1 MFELYDQPTGTL
13 GGLFSQILS
22 GEDLVRERAIKFLNS
37 RLKLGSSDNLPKEV
51 EDFIIDKTKE
61 VGLLFIIYRMLS

>member
-1 MFELYDQPTGTL
+1 MFAGTL

-37 RLKLGSSDNLPKEV
+37 RLKLGSSDPLPKEV
-51 EDFIIDKTKE
+51 EEFIIEKTKE
-61 VGLLFIIYRMLS
+61 VGSSLFSVALGTDNLTM